1 MSIKVAEIF
10 YSLQGE
16 GKYLGVPSIF
26 LRTFGCNFQC
36 QGFAMPRGQL
46 SEERLAIDPDKYKKY
61 EDLPLVHTGCDSYAS
76 WDVRFKHLS
85 PVLSITEIADKIQQL
100 LPNGTFSRDKHL
112 VITGGEPLLGWQK
125 QYIELFKEFEK
136 RDMNLSYVTFETNG
150 TQALREDLSSYMYD
164 KIKEVTF
171 SISSKL
177 PSSGEKWIDAIR
189 PEMVSTYFNV
199 SAGRNGYFKWV
210 LSSEEDYID
219 VVGAINSYRLADI
232 TFPVYVMP
240 AGGTG
245 KYYEDNKIWVSNLAM
260 KEGWRYSPRLQV
272 ELWKNAWG
280 T

>member
-232 TFPVYVMP
+232 TLPVYVMP